1 MVPEGLEWAS
11 AEDILDDIASVGFN
25 YIRMYAW
32 HSILT
37 HGQEQHWR
45 NLPRGYAIEMVD
57 QVYDRNGT
65 DVPLE
70 VAMISALG
78 YVNGYTS
85 LPQTTTTAN

>member
-37 HGQEQHWR
+37 HGQEHH
-45 NLPRGYAIEMVD
+45 
-57 QVYDRNGT
+57 
-65 DVPLE
+65 
-70 VAMISALG
+70 
-78 YVNGYTS
+78 
-85 LPQTTTTAN
+85 